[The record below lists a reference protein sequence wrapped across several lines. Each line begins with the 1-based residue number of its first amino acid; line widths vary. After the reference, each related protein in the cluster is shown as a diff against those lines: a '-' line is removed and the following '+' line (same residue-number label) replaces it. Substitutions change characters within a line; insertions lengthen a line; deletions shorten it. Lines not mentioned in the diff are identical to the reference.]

1 MTRRAL
7 LSLTL
12 FAVILAQPA
21 GAQTPSPGPS
31 SPRAPIVAPSTV
43 GDPWT
48 PDETAALQHDLDAL
62 LAGAPAL
69 RGAHVGVLASD
80 TRTGAT
86 LYARN
91 ADDEFQ
97 PASTFKLLVGSAALE
112 KLGEDYRFR
121 TTASL
126 ARIADLPG
134 VAHGGVL
141 WGALVVHG
149 GGDPFLSVRDIDN
162 LALAVAQSGIK
173 HIRGPV
179 LIDASRYDRAPYAP
193 GWTWD
198 DFTYDYAAKASAL
211 TVDENV
217 VHVHVEPG
225 ALRGWPARVSVDPP
239 VVAVASSVVTLARG
253 ASTSADVDPDPS
265 GRLHLSGGIALGA
278 GRHAIDAAVADPQA
292 YARKVLVARLRAHGV
307 DVARTRAVDLRSASE
322 TRRIW
327 KHLSPPLS
335 ELLPR
340 FWLPSDNL
348 VGEMFLKE
356 LGFVSAGAP
365 GTTLK
370 GVAYEK
376 RWLQALGIDLSIL
389 GQLILDDPVYRLGR
403 DSQATGNLLR
413 RAADQRAEHELLEAI
428 SVGYVLAFERGDNV
442 LPVVTPRTAMEGSLV
457 NPETGLLPQVEVPD
471 RLGDCFEL
479 DVGDVVVA
487 TFFTAASYGQGPPHL
502 QAMALL
508 IPLVTGDFHLG

>member
-7 LSLTL
+7 ISLTL
-12 FAVILAQPA
+12 FAVLLAQPA
-21 GAQTPSPGPS
+21 GAQTSSPAPS
-31 SPRAPIVAPSTV
+31 STRAPIVEPNTV

-48 PDETAALQHDLDAL
+48 PDETATLQHDLDAL

-69 RGAHVGVLASD
+69 RGAHAGVLITD
-80 TRTGAT
+80 TRTGMT

-97 PASTFKLLVGSAALE
+97 PASTFKLVVGSAALE

-126 ARIADLPG
+126 ARIGSLPG
-134 VAHGGVL
+134 VTHGGVL

-162 LALAVAQSGIK
+162 LALAVAQMGIK

-179 LIDASRYDRAPYAP
+179 LIDASRYDRAPYPP

-217 VHVHVEPG
+217 VHAH
-225 ALRGWPARVSVDPP
+225 
-239 VVAVASSVVTLARG
+239 
-253 ASTSADVDPDPS
+253 
-265 GRLHLSGGIALGA
+265 
-278 GRHAIDAAVADPQA
+278 AVADPQA

-307 DVARTRAVDLRSASE
+307 DVARARAMDPRSASE

-335 ELLPR
+335 QLLPR

-370 GVAYEK
+370 GIAYEK
-376 RWLQALGIDLSIL
+376 HWLQALGIDLSTLTLADGCGMSQYDRITPRDLVAIL
-389 GQLILDDPVYRLGR
+389 QHDWNASYR
-403 DSQATGNLLR
+403 
-413 RAADQRAEHELLEAI
+413 EI
-428 SVGYVLAFERGDNV
+428 VLAA
-442 LPVVTPRTAMEGSLV
+442 LPVGGARGTIEGIAGTPAAGRVFAKTGSMMHVRGLAGYLATQRHGAVTFAFSVDDWNGIYPDLAALRAQ
-457 NPETGLLPQVEVPD
+457 LLSRIITD
-471 RLGDCFEL
+471 
-479 DVGDVVVA
+479 
-487 TFFTAASYGQGPPHL
+487 
-502 QAMALL
+502 
-508 IPLVTGDFHLG
+508 